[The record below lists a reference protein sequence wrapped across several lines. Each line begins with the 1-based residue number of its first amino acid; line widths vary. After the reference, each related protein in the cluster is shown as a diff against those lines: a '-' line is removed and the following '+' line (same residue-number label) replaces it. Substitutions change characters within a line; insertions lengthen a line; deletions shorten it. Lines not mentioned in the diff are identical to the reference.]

1 MQKSLIIN
9 PVEEM
14 LFCIVLLEF
23 CPMFLRKT
31 EIPLTYKNH
40 NYFIK
45 LSHIFLLSMRSGAL
59 QKIATSQKNLVLI
72 FQEKNAEYD

>member
-1 MQKSLIIN
+1 
-9 PVEEM
+9 
-14 LFCIVLLEF
+14 
-23 CPMFLRKT
+23 MFLRKT

-45 LSHIFLLSMRSGAL
+45 LSHIFLLSMRNGTL

-72 FQEKNAEYD
+72 FQEKNDEYV